1 MTTHTDVETFET
13 PDQEIGFS
21 NRVIANAD
29 GTTIHSPDITHVSA
43 DYPGISLLVGLSVV
57 AVLSV
62 VILGLIFQPYF
73 ALPEKLEYWGIR
85 IWGGIALLWCLIE
98 AYEYGA
104 NKRLG
109 YCLREQDITMFKGW
123 LFCKISTQPICRIQH
138 IEVKQGPIDR
148 KIGLA
153 KLHVFSAGDLTQ
165 TFIIPG
171 LEKDKA
177 EFIRNTI
184 LQHKELHQRG

>member
-1 MTTHTDVETFET
+1 MTTNTETEPLMRTDTAN
-13 PDQEIGFS
+13 GFS
-21 NRVIANAD
+21 NHLIAQVNASSID
-29 GTTIHSPDITHVSA
+29 SPNISHVSA
-43 DYPGISLLVGLSVV
+43 DYPGISLLVGVTV
-57 AVLSV
+57 IAVISIIFV
-62 VILGLIFQPYF
+62 GLIFQPFF
-73 ALPEKLEYWGIR
+73 ALPEHLEYWSIR
-85 IWGGIALLWCLIE
+85 IWGIIALLWCLLE

-123 LFCKISTQPICRIQH
+123 LFCKTSTQPICRIQH

-148 KIGLA
+148 KTGLA

-171 LEKDKA
+171 LEKDTA

>member
-1 MTTHTDVETFET
+1 MATNTDKKLLDV
-13 PDQEIGFS
+13 PNAQNGFS
-21 NRVIANAD
+21 NQLIETVNEAQID
-29 GTTIHSPDITHVSA
+29 SPNMTHVA
-43 DYPGISLLVGLSVV
+43 TTYPGISLMVGV
-57 AVLSV
+57 V
-62 VILGLIFQPYF
+62 VIAVISIIFAGLIIQPLF
-73 ALPEKLEYWGIR
+73 ALPEQLEYWSIR
-85 IWGGIALLWCLIE
+85 IWGGIALLWCLLE

-123 LFCKISTQPICRIQH
+123 LFRKISTQPICRIQH
-138 IEVKQGPIDR
+138 IEVKQGPVDR
-148 KIGLA
+148 KSGLA

-171 LEKDKA
+171 LEKEKA

-184 LQHKELHQRG
+184 LHHKELQQRG